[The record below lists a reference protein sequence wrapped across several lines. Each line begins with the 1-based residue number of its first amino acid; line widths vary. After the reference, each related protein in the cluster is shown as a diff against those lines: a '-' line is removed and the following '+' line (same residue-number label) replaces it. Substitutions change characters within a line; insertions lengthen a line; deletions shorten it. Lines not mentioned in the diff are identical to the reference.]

1 MDRKHHG
8 IVWVHLSA
16 CWFFSVYT
24 KAFFLGRHWGD
35 CERFDSQKI
44 WSHMH
49 FAVQATRQKLE
60 RTHVPPAKTHL
71 DTRQGDALWI
81 HVENRGKMP
90 EGWRNITLSKLTSP
104 TWGQGKS
111 SAICSFSKVSIH
123 SPTWK
128 FQKKNGNS
136 IHYKTVHPR
145 FGRVFFP
152 PTDGPVFLMK
162 DSNQKIETSQL
173 MSYKHIPI
181 GSM

>member
-1 MDRKHHG
+1 MELFGSICLHVD
-8 IVWVHLSA
+8 
-16 CWFFSVYT
+16 FSVCIERPS
-24 KAFFLGRHWGD
+24 FLGGIGGD

-71 DTRQGDALWI
+71 DTRQRHALWI
-81 HVENRGKMP
+81 LVENRGKMP
-90 EGWRNITLSKLTSP
+90 EGWRNITLPKLTSP

-128 FQKKNGNS
+128 FQQKEWEFNTLHNCPPSFWSCFFSPNWWIPCFWWRIRIKK
-136 IHYKTVHPR
+136 
-145 FGRVFFP
+145 
-152 PTDGPVFLMK
+152 
-162 DSNQKIETSQL
+162 
-173 MSYKHIPI
+173 
-181 GSM
+181 